1 MKRLSYKRYS
11 YKGYTYF
18 IFSNT
23 RNTHRF
29 NTGGFVKIPSNHY
42 LYVSEKQTGRLF
54 SWDKVYYKFLH
65 NLHLS
70 VDGTVYGIFL
80 TNVNKTWNETFGLKF
95 DRQTMPEYHG
105 SAKETIILAHEI
117 INEIVKFDTHYR
129 KYNNLTEVVNK
140 VKNFNKK
147 FKEML

>member
-1 MKRLSYKRYS
+1 MGLHDSYGTIAKGASLMKRLSYKRYS
-11 YKGYTYF
+11 YKEYTYF

-23 RNTHRF
+23 LNTHRF

-65 NLHLS
+65 NLTLKCRWYR
-70 VDGTVYGIFL
+70 VWYMFL
-80 TNVNKTWNETFGLKF
+80 TNVNKTWNGTFGLKF
-95 DRQTMPEYHG
+95 DRQTIPEYHG

-117 INEIVKFDTHYR
+117 INEYCKI
-129 KYNNLTEVVNK
+129 
-140 VKNFNKK
+140 
-147 FKEML
+147 